1 MSELNTRVHKLILKR
16 ASLVLFF
23 CFFLT
28 ASASAF
34 GLKIYTS
41 SDGKIKLCV
50 PDGALSS
57 VITVSKPNLS
67 TSLPEAK
74 ITVRRLAQQSFPIA
88 LLPKNSK
95 FLIGVDFKPDNL
107 VFKKDAAL
115 LLTLPEAQVP
125 GTLIQLYYYN
135 SRILRFIPE
144 GAPSAVSKDGY
155 SVGFKIRHFSSY
167 AAFAS
172 LTPIS
177 TPIGSG
183 VKIPLPDLL
192 TGAFGHSIPITVP
205 PGRKGMQPSL
215 ALSYHSSSANSWV
228 GLGFSLNPGYIVR
241 STRLGPPTYNDTQDT
256 FYLITDADTT
266 ELVNLIDNLYQ
277 AKVESG
283 FTKFFKELDDSWR
296 VVGKDGSILRFGQ
309 SNDAKEISSQGTFSW
324 YLTKA
329 VDTNGN
335 YIQYNYTKD
344 QGKSYLTHI
353 DYTGN
358 ENGTTPTNSVEFTL
372 ESRDDI
378 SSSYISTSK
387 IATAKRLKEIHV
399 KVNSDLAW
407 RYELEYDYSPDTNRS
422 LLKSIKQYGSDDKSL
437 PVQTLSYQRTKDEG

>member
-1 MSELNTRVHKLILKR
+1 ML
-16 ASLVLFF
+16 ALFF
-23 CFFLT
+23 CLLLT
-28 ASASAF
+28 VSASAF
-34 GLKIYTS
+34 SLKIYSS

-50 PDGALSS
+50 PDGALNP
-57 VITVSKPNLS
+57 VITVSKPALS
-67 TSLPEAK
+67 ISLPEAQ
-74 ITVRRLAQQSFPIA
+74 IMVRRLAKQNFPLA

-115 LLTLPEAQVP
+115 IFTLPEAQVP
-125 GTLIQLYYYN
+125 GTLIQLYYFN
-135 SRILRFIPE
+135 PRQKRFIPE
-144 GAPSAVSKDGY
+144 GDPSAVSKDGY
-155 SVGFKIRHFSSY
+155 TVGFKIRHFSSY

-192 TGAFGHSIPITVP
+192 TGAFGHAIPITVP
-205 PGRKGMQPSL
+205 PGRKGIQPSL

-241 STRLGPPTYNDTQDT
+241 STRLGPPSYNDIQDT
-256 FYLITDADTT
+256 FYLITDSGTT

-277 AKVESG
+277 AKVESS
-283 FTKFFKELDDSWR
+283 FTKFFKETDDSWR

-309 SNDAKEISSQGTFSW
+309 SSDARETSSQGTFSW

-329 VDTNGN
+329 TDTNGN
-335 YIQYNYTKD
+335 YIQYNYLRD
-344 QGKSYLTHI
+344 QGKAYLSRI

-358 ENGTTPTNSVEFTL
+358 ENGTSPSNSVEFTL
-372 ESRDDI
+372 ESRNDI
-378 SSSYISTSK
+378 YSSYISTSK
-387 IATAKRLKEIHV
+387 VATAKRLKEIEA
-399 KVNSDLAW
+399 KVNGDLAW
-407 RYELEYDYSPDTNRS
+407 SYELGYDYSPDTNRS
-422 LLKSIKQYGSDDKSL
+422 ILKSIKQKGSDDKSL